1 MMNKIAFISLIAIM
15 LVSCKKL
22 TLDSF
27 AFPSQ
32 SLDEYQFE
40 NYSAEQEIDIPD
52 NLVATAPN
60 YTLVTMGSYDAVND
74 ETHTIYGV
82 YIGDINSLASDTVI
96 LYLHGQS
103 KHNDAYW
110 DRASLLANLGGKY
123 NYGVFMVDYRGYGM
137 SQGSSTE
144 QGLYEDVDAAIDW
157 LQAQGAVASRT
168 YCYGFSL
175 GAIPTIDRAA
185 YRDDFKF
192 EKIMIEAPLG
202 SVQNLVNSS
211 TLGMNSGFTTTLEF
225 PNSEKIKDVTAPLL
239 WMHGVE
245 DTYISIDNGELIYAN
260 HGGTEKKAIRV
271 EDSDHGQVPIK
282 MGYYNY
288 MDQVQEFIRN

>member
-1 MMNKIAFISLIAIM
+1 MKKALIILLVVAAT
-15 LVSCKKL
+15 VSCKKL
-22 TLDSF
+22 TLDAL
-27 AFPSQ
+27 AFPAEK
-32 SLDEYQFE
+32 LDAYQFE
-40 NYSAEQEIDIPD
+40 NYEGSQEIDIPD
-52 NLVATAPN
+52 SLVATAPN
-60 YTLVTMGSYDAVND
+60 HTLVTMESYDAMN
-74 ETHTIYGV
+74 EESHTIYGI
-82 YIGDINSLASDTVI
+82 YIGDMSTIASDTVI

-103 KHNDAYW
+103 KHMDAYW
-110 DRASLLANLGGKY
+110 DRTSLLANLGGKY
-123 NYGVFMVDYRGYGM
+123 NYGVFTIDYRGYGM

-144 QGLYEDVDAAIDW
+144 QGLYEDADAAIDW
-157 LQAQGAVASRT
+157 LIAHGADPSKT

-211 TLGMNSGFTTTLEF
+211 TLGMNAGFVTTLEF
-225 PNSEKIKDVTAPLL
+225 PNSEKIKEVAAPLL

-271 EDSDHGQVPIK
+271 EGSDHSQVPIK
-282 MGYYNY
+282 MGYFNY
-288 MDQVQEFIRN
+288 MDEVLNFIRE

>member
-1 MMNKIAFISLIAIM
+1 MKRLILILLAATT

-22 TLDSF
+22 TLDSL
-27 AFPSQ
+27 AFPSER
-32 SLDEYQFE
+32 LDEYLFE
-40 NYSAEQEIDIPD
+40 NYQDEQEIDIPD
-52 NLVATAPN
+52 SLVAKAPN
-60 YTLVTMGSYDAVND
+60 HTLVSMGSYDAVND

-82 YIGDINSLASDTVI
+82 YIGDINTLASDTVI

-137 SQGSSTE
+137 SEGSSTE

-157 LQAQGAVASRT
+157 LISQGADASRT

-185 YRDDFKF
+185 YRHDFKF

-211 TLGMNSGFTTTLEF
+211 TLGMNAGFVTTLEF

-239 WMHGVE
+239 WMHGIE

-271 EDSDHGQVPIK
+271 EGSDHGQVPIK
-282 MGYYNY
+282 LGYFNY
-288 MDQVQEFIRN
+288 MDQVLDFIRE

>member
-1 MMNKIAFISLIAIM
+1 MLVATT

-27 AFPSQ
+27 AFPSER
-32 SLDEYQFE
+32 LDAYLFE
-40 NYSAEQEIDIPD
+40 NYQEEQEIDIPD
-52 NLVATAPN
+52 SLVAKAPN
-60 YTLVTMGSYDAVND
+60 HTLVSMQSYDAVND
-74 ETHTIYGV
+74 ETNTIYGV
-82 YIGDINSLASDTVI
+82 YIGDITTLASDTVI

-137 SQGSSTE
+137 SEGSSTE

-157 LQAQGAVASRT
+157 LIAQGANASRT

-211 TLGMNSGFTTTLEF
+211 TLGMNAGFVTTLEF
-225 PNSEKIKDVTAPLL
+225 ANSEKIKDVTAPLL
-239 WMHGVE
+239 WMHGIE

-271 EDSDHGQVPIK
+271 EGSDHGQVPIK
-282 MGYYNY
+282 LGYFNY
-288 MDQVQEFIRN
+288 MAHVLNFIRE